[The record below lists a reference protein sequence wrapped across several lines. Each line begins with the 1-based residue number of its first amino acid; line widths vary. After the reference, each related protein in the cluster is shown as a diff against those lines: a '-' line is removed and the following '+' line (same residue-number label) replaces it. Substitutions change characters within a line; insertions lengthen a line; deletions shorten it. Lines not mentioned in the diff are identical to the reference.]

1 MFTLQTVFS
10 SSHWASDRLLFLATC
25 VNRGCPF
32 HIPTHMIQVV
42 SSHHMPSHAITC
54 HHMPS
59 HAITIF
65 GHIAMY
71 FTDSWTVLQR
81 VLKLGANMLLFG
93 ICTFFG
99 QPSVSCV
106 QAWIVDFPSV
116 RWPFKNREQPMM
128 NQRGWGILGVSNC
141 CCCFLELSKA
151 FFICLVVH
159 LPLWKIWKSV
169 GMIISQYM
177 EKWKMFQT
185 TNQYIYIFFE
195 PPTRMRGE
203 AQQEASAHS
212 TPSTQSILDRHLI
225 LKFCI
230 FGQLCRQTHLLG
242 EAWHHLAQIWV
253 WVISLWY
260 PSDQPKYE
268 SAQSVLLSYR
278 ANPIWIP
285 HFTHVPYWPIAI
297 RSITQPPTEVVGSWG
312 NLCPLL
318 PVPLGTCSGLR
329 PLELWASTFR
339 ALREPRLSDK
349 RGYPPV
355 MTNIAIENDH
365 LQLIYLL

>member
-1 MFTLQTVFS
+1 
-10 SSHWASDRLLFLATC
+10 
-25 VNRGCPF
+25 
-32 HIPTHMIQVV
+32 
-42 SSHHMPSHAITC
+42 
-54 HHMPS
+54 
-59 HAITIF
+59 
-65 GHIAMY
+65 MY

-185 TNQYIYIFFE
+185 TNQYIYILWTTYQNAWGSAARSKCPFNTQHPE
-195 PPTRMRGE
+195 HPRSTSHSEILYLWSTLSTDTSAGRGV
-203 AQQEASAHS
+203 AS
-212 TPSTQSILDRHLI
+212 PRPDM
-225 LKFCI
+225 
-230 FGQLCRQTHLLG
+230 GMG
-242 EAWHHLAQIWV
+242 
-253 WVISLWY
+253 
-260 PSDQPKYE
+260 
-268 SAQSVLLSYR
+268 
-278 ANPIWIP
+278 
-285 HFTHVPYWPIAI
+285 HFALVP
-297 RSITQPPTEVVGSWG
+297 
-312 NLCPLL
+312 
-318 PVPLGTCSGLR
+318 
-329 PLELWASTFR
+329 
-339 ALREPRLSDK
+339 
-349 RGYPPV
+349 
-355 MTNIAIENDH
+355 
-365 LQLIYLL
+365 